1 MKGQWNVDSV
11 DPVGGNKGVMMKMLT
26 GTSEKHSIINKIC
39 IDIMISIIICI
50 QALRSSTVIVM
61 R

>member
-26 GTSEKHSIINKIC
+26 GIYIREALYNKIC
-39 IDIMISIIICI
+39 IDIVISIIICI
-50 QALRSSTVIVM
+50 QALRSSMVIEM

>member
-26 GTSEKHSIINKIC
+26 GMLEIREHHHRF
-39 IDIMISIIICI
+39 
-50 QALRSSTVIVM
+50 AR
-61 R
+61 